1 MSLTVEAP
9 TRAEC
14 NELGSPCTAQ
24 GAMTN
29 ALYEFRV
36 EAGSYEQADPN
47 AMLWKGPES
56 V

>member
-1 MSLTVEAP
+1 MSLVVEAR
-9 TRAEC
+9 TRTGC
-14 NELGSPCTAQ
+14 NELVSPWTTQ

-29 ALYEFRV
+29 VLCEFRFEV
-36 EAGSYEQADPN
+36 SSYEQADPN

>member
-1 MSLTVEAP
+1 MTVESR

-24 GAMTN
+24 GTMTN
-29 ALYEFRV
+29 ALCEFWV
-36 EAGSYEQADPN
+36 EAGSYEQAYPN